1 MYCKT
6 GFCLQQFIQHCT
18 KALLINSAMF
28 YMIAICYHDTGG
40 LAYSVPYLKSKHS
53 SLMSQ
58 WIHTN
63 CMSCSGLKRKDTKV
77 YSSAQPKLI
86 ITCYF
91 LSCQTWQANIYPDH
105 FSGTVRRKMIMNSLG
120 SPWLQNWF
128 LTGIQ
133 HVVWALLRWQYGN
146 SLAEHKYIFHAS
158 WTHCVIS
165 QWAHWKK
172 RKLLNLVTHKT
183 PTNNNHHHHH
193 QMFPV
198 VAFETISGISWLNM
212 LLQLMSHH
220 VNWVMF
226 KLKSPNIFFFYNQC
240 VLEKKS
246 FTV

>member
-6 GFCLQQFIQHCT
+6 GICLQQFIQHCT
-18 KALLINSAMF
+18 KTLLINSAMF
-28 YMIAICYHDTGG
+28 YMTAFCYHDTGG
-40 LAYSVPYLKSKHS
+40 LAYSVPYLKSTRS

-77 YSSAQPKLI
+77 YSSAKPKLI
-86 ITCYF
+86 IACYF

-105 FSGTVRRKMIMNSLG
+105 FSGTVRRKMIMNTLG

-133 HVVWALLRWQYGN
+133 HVVWASLRWQYGN
-146 SLAEHKYIFHAS
+146 SLAEHKYTFHAS

-172 RKLLNLVTHKT
+172 VN
-183 PTNNNHHHHH
+183 
-193 QMFPV
+193 
-198 VAFETISGISWLNM
+198 SW
-212 LLQLMSHH
+212 
-220 VNWVMF
+220 
-226 KLKSPNIFFFYNQC
+226 I
-240 VLEKKS
+240 
-246 FTV
+246 

>member
-1 MYCKT
+1 
-6 GFCLQQFIQHCT
+6 
-18 KALLINSAMF
+18 MF
-28 YMIAICYHDTGG
+28 YMIAFCYHDTGG
-40 LAYSVPYLKSKHS
+40 LAYSVPYLKSTRS

-63 CMSCSGLKRKDTKV
+63 CMSCSGLKRKDIKV
-77 YSSAQPKLI
+77 YSSAKPKLI
-86 ITCYF
+86 IACYF

-133 HVVWALLRWQYGN
+133 HVVWASHRWQYGN
-146 SLAEHKYIFHAS
+146 SLAEHKYTFHAS

-172 RKLLNLVTHKT
+172 SKLLNLVTHKT
-183 PTNNNHHHHH
+183 PTNNNHHHH

-198 VAFETISGISWLNM
+198 VAFETISGIFWLNM
-212 LLQLMSHH
+212 YLQLMSHH

-240 VLEKKS
+240 VLENKNLLR
-246 FTV
+246 FNY